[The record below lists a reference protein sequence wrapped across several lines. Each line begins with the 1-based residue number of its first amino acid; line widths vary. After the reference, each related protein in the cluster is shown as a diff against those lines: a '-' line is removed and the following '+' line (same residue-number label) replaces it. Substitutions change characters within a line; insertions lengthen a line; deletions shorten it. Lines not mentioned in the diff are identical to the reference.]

1 MARPVKLYNH
11 SVAPNPRRVRI
22 FAAEKGIELALEE
35 INILAGQSRTPEFL
49 AKNSSGA
56 VPVLELDDGSYLSEL
71 VAICRYLEG
80 LQPEPNLLGRDLR
93 EQAEIERWNRR
104 MELELFAPIARTVQN
119 TNSIFQGR
127 FKQFPEYGEA
137 QRVVVYQRLE
147 RMDHELEGHEFVAC
161 DRFTIADIT
170 ALVGIDIGGRLAD
183 IKIAPKLA
191 HLSRWHETVSKR
203 ASARA

>member
-1 MARPVKLYNH
+1 MTVH
-11 SVAPNPRRVRI
+11 TS
-22 FAAEKGIELALEE
+22 
-35 INILAGQSRTPEFL
+35 PE
-49 AKNSSGA
+49 S
-56 VPVLELDDGSYLSEL
+56 

-80 LQPEPNLLGRDLR
+80 LQPEPNLLGRDPR

-127 FKQFPEYGEA
+127 FKQFSEYGEA
-137 QRVVVYQRLE
+137 QRAVVYQRLE
-147 RMDHELEGHEFVAC
+147 RMDHELKGHEFVAC

-183 IKIAPKLA
+183 EMAWVRTDGRKIADDPALL
-191 HLSRWHETVSKR
+191 HLRI
-203 ASARA
+203 

>member
-1 MARPVKLYNH
+1 MDPGSKLNWFD
-11 SVAPNPRRVRI
+11 ALPRH
-22 FAAEKGIELALEE
+22 AALNERDI
-35 INILAGQSRTPEFL
+35 
-49 AKNSSGA
+49 
-56 VPVLELDDGSYLSEL
+56 
-71 VAICRYLEG
+71 
-80 LQPEPNLLGRDLR
+80 LLGRDPR
-93 EQAEIERWNRR
+93 EQADEKWNRR

-137 QRVVVYQRLE
+137 QRAFVYQRLE

-183 IKIAPKLA
+183 IKVASKLA
-191 HLSRWHETVSKR
+191 HFVSMAVRWPRYLR
-203 ASARA
+203 AL